1 MSGLVPLPQTVHH
14 SSTRL
19 THLEA
24 HNLLSSFLT
33 EAETNPAYRPD
44 ATLTQSGPQALGIGA
59 GSNLT
64 LNHLNRILQGI
75 AGRRIGG
82 VEFNDGRGPPRKKRK
97 VEDEDGHAKQV
108 TQRASAPVNG
118 EDDVVEMVD
127 GDEEGQAAIVGHET
141 DGWQDKE
148 DYEHAQVDE
157 TADLDGRDPA
167 DTGAEAAKSTTDKT
181 PADDVEVDTASLA
194 DAGKSKSDK
203 EKRKQAKQARRK
215 KERVDKNET
224 IKDKAKSKG

>member
-1 MSGLVPLPQTVHH
+1 MAGLVPLPQTVQH

-44 ATLTQSGPQALGIGA
+44 ATLTQSGPQAMGVGV

-75 AGRRIGG
+75 AGKRIGG
-82 VEFNDGRGPPRKKRK
+82 VEFNYGQGPPRKKRK
-97 VEDEDGHAKQV
+97 VDGDDE
-108 TQRASAPVNG
+108 QRSQKDRVNG
-118 EDDVVEMVD
+118 EEDVVEMAD
-127 GDEEGQAAIVGHET
+127 GDEGEQAAIVGHET
-141 DGWQDKE
+141 GDWQDKE

-157 TADLDGRDPA
+157 TADLDGRDPGNA
-167 DTGAEAAKSTTDKT
+167 GAEEPAA
-181 PADDVEVDTASLA
+181 PMVEEPTATNDIEIDTASIA
-194 DAGKSKSDK
+194 GAGKSQTDK
-203 EKRKQAKQARRK
+203 ERRKQAKQARRK
-215 KERVDKNET
+215 KERVDKNEK
-224 IKDKAKSKG
+224 IKEKTKG

>member
-1 MSGLVPLPQTVHH
+1 MAGLVPLPQTVNH

-44 ATLTQSGPQALGIGA
+44 ATLTQSGPQALGVGA

-75 AGRRIGG
+75 AGKRIGG
-82 VEFNDGRGPPRKKRK
+82 VEFNYGQGPPKKRK
-97 VEDEDGHAKQV
+97 VDDESSRSGRKGY
-108 TQRASAPVNG
+108 APGAEVI
-118 EDDVVEMVD
+118 EMAD
-127 GDEEGQAAIVGHET
+127 GDEQGQAAILGRET
-141 DGWQDKE
+141 GDWQDKE

-167 DTGAEAAKSTTDKT
+167 DPGAEESAALV
-181 PADDVEVDTASLA
+181 PAEPVLNDDVAIDTASIA
-194 DAGKSKSDK
+194 GGKSQTDK
-203 EKRKQAKQARRK
+203 EKRKQAKQAKRK
-215 KERVDKNET
+215 KERVEKNEA
-224 IKDKAKSKG
+224 IKDQSKTKG